1 MILRANNKN
10 GSNTCWWQPEIRR
23 EITTFCMY
31 VQTPRFFYGEKL
43 PTLTSAGFRPST
55 VWGNYTQNELVVKLE
70 ISFSPKKK
78 IHTKQILRNLAGS
91 TTLQESML
99 CLDSSVEWNQNIKVA
114 KNSGKKTVFNTQLT
128 QLWRKKTSHHTT
140 EQNEEKTA
148 NLHGGFDH
156 RQIPGFKSQTRQELT
171 KQKLFQLSCSRK
183 SGCCISWKTSDALSK
198 TKKTHVQLQLWHYA
212 NSMDFFIVDSLVSSL
227 SKTHQNCGGF
237 SNSKHPSP

>member
-31 VQTPRFFYGEKL
+31 FQTPRFFYGEKL

-99 CLDSSVEWNQNIKVA
+99 CLDSSVESESKHQSCKEFWKENSFQHSTHSTMEEKNFPSHHRTKRR
-114 KNSGKKTVFNTQLT
+114 KNS
-128 QLWRKKTSHHTT
+128 
-140 EQNEEKTA
+140 
-148 NLHGGFDH
+148 
-156 RQIPGFKSQTRQELT
+156 KSA
-171 KQKLFQLSCSRK
+171 
-183 SGCCISWKTSDALSK
+183 WW
-198 TKKTHVQLQLWHYA
+198 VW
-212 NSMDFFIVDSLVSSL
+212 
-227 SKTHQNCGGF
+227 
-237 SNSKHPSP
+237 PSPDSRI